1 MPPPKKM
8 SITATRSS
16 WLITCLVL
24 FVFVFAQLSH
34 QPFNY
39 DHQQYYNNSELLQ
52 QKQNAVASPNINIIK
67 HIHPLIPRLSESI
80 INEPDGKALAE
91 FYKTQAC
98 PQSSGGGG
106 IDADSACIMDLL
118 SDTSSTEL
126 QARIT
131 NLRRLAKSIMN
142 SKNIT
147 CGHPKILGKESL
159 STDMEFCFWNNDF
172 VSNEAMNDFA
182 FEASDWQWVVRMFNN
197 LHDVVKEQDYDHN
210 CLAFLDAGVN
220 VGDWATPITGSL
232 PNVAYF
238 GIEGSP
244 PTAAISSANMLSVVH
259 NQKYGE
265 HNITNLAPRALVPF
279 PVMSEHSFM
288 GAKQHGGVCFN
299 QFADNIGGQGITNTG
314 AALHCEA
321 KSTAGAAY
329 FPSVLLNLAR
339 TFQPNCVQTNQTKTS
354 QHWPSV
360 YIAKF
365 DIQGFEFQALA
376 PAIVWLEER
385 PPCYIMLEF
394 CNHERQNYALMQLL
408 VNVVGYDAV
417 WRNSIFQDAT
427 VYEQPPQAPHWTK
440 SDGTELW
447 TVYEKDMEGKVD
459 WSYIN
464 YIFGFVDQEACVK
477 RLLG

>member
-1 MPPPKKM
+1 
-8 SITATRSS
+8 
-16 WLITCLVL
+16 VV
-24 FVFVFAQLSH
+24 FVFVFVQLSH

-39 DHQQYYNNSELLQ
+39 DHEL
-52 QKQNAVASPNINIIK
+52 QKHDVAVPSHKNTPIK
-67 HIHPLIPRLSESI
+67 HIQPLIPRLSESI

-98 PQSSGGGG
+98 PQSSGGGFE
-106 IDADSACIMDLL
+106 DSTCIMDLL

-131 NLRRLAKSIMN
+131 NLRHLAKSIMN

-159 STDMEFCFWNNDF
+159 STDMEFCFWDNDF
-172 VSNEAMNDFA
+172 VSNEAMKDFA
-182 FEASDWQWVVRMFNN
+182 FEASDWQWVVRMFND
-197 LHDVVKEQDYDHN
+197 LHVVKKNQEYDQT

-244 PTAAISSANMLSVVH
+244 PTAAISSANMLSVVY

-265 HNITNLAPRALVPF
+265 HNITNLAPRAMVPF

-288 GAKQHGGVCFN
+288 DAEKNGGVCFN

-314 AALHCEA
+314 AVLNCEA

-339 TFQPNCVQTNQTKTS
+339 TFQPNCVQQMNQTKTS
-354 QHWPSV
+354 QRHWPSV
-360 YIAKF
+360 
-365 DIQGFEFQALA
+365 
-376 PAIVWLEER
+376 
-385 PPCYIMLEF
+385 
-394 CNHERQNYALMQLL
+394 LL
-408 VNVVGYDAV
+408 PSLTSRDLSFRHY
-417 WRNSIFQDAT
+417 
-427 VYEQPPQAPHWTK
+427 H
-440 SDGTELW
+440 
-447 TVYEKDMEGKVD
+447 
-459 WSYIN
+459 
-464 YIFGFVDQEACVK
+464 
-477 RLLG
+477 RLLPGLRNAHLVI

>member
-1 MPPPKKM
+1 
-8 SITATRSS
+8 
-16 WLITCLVL
+16 
-24 FVFVFAQLSH
+24 
-34 QPFNY
+34 
-39 DHQQYYNNSELLQ
+39 
-52 QKQNAVASPNINIIK
+52 
-67 HIHPLIPRLSESI
+67 
-80 INEPDGKALAE
+80 
-91 FYKTQAC
+91 
-98 PQSSGGGG
+98 
-106 IDADSACIMDLL
+106 
-118 SDTSSTEL
+118 
-126 QARIT
+126 
-131 NLRRLAKSIMN
+131 MN

-159 STDMEFCFWNNDF
+159 STDMEFCFWDNDF
-172 VSNEAMNDFA
+172 VSTEAMKDFA
-182 FEASDWQWVVRMFNN
+182 FEASDWQWVVRMFND
-197 LHDVVKEQDYDHN
+197 LHVVKKNQDYDQT
-210 CLAFLDAGVN
+210 CLAFFDAGVN

-244 PTAAISSANMLSVVH
+244 PTAAISSANMLSVVY

-265 HNITNLAPRALVPF
+265 HNITNLAPRAMVPF

-288 GAKQHGGVCFN
+288 DAEKNGGVCFN

-314 AALHCEA
+314 AVLNCEA

-339 TFQPNCVQTNQTKTS
+339 TFQPNCVQQMNQTKTS
-354 QHWPSV
+354 QRHWPSV

-365 DIQGFEFQALA
+365 DIQGFEFQALS
-376 PAIVWLEER
+376 PAIAWLEER

-394 CNHERQNYALMQLL
+394 VNHERQNYALMQLL

-417 WRNSIFQDAT
+417 WRNSIFQEAK
-427 VYEQPPQAPHWTK
+427 VYEQPPQAPHWRK

-464 YIFGFVDQEACVK
+464 YIFGFVDQEACIK
-477 RLLG
+477 RLIG